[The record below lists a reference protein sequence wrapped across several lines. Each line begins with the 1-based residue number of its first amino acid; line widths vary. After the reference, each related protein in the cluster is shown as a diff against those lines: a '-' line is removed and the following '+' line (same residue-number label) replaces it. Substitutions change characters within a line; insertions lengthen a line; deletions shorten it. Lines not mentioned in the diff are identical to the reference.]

1 MLRDDPFPAL
11 CFALEAAEAIA
22 VNLMRMAMVQG
33 RMTILEIGD
42 SLEGNDNLHLDPAY
56 SPIPSLR
63 IVSISSK
70 KRGGM
75 IPSSTC
81 LDVLCWRAIS
91 PITLTTCSFQELVCV
106 CVWHASSYPYRIYFS
121 FVSLDLSAFS
131 SAKVRI
137 WWLPC
142 VQT

>member
-81 LDVLCWRAIS
+81 LDVLCFAHLAGEPFRPS
-91 PITLTTCSFQELVCV
+91 P
-106 CVWHASSYPYRIYFS
+106 
-121 FVSLDLSAFS
+121 
-131 SAKVRI
+131 
-137 WWLPC
+137 
-142 VQT
+142 